1 MSRLKKLPSG
11 TPESANQCVQARSLK
26 VEILLDHDDR
36 PFAFALRYRM
46 ACALDRAWRSAPPCS
61 VWNGWM
67 VLLPVELSN
76 FVHDFHELC
85 YPELVSRLA
94 QASLYHVRHAFGS
107 LSFYSE
113 KEIKVP
119 FIESKNR
126 SVRRRC
132 DSVWCEAVAR
142 KRYSGTAGAQEIID
156 NAAERWPGLLFK
168 RIGDSRH
175 RYIQMQNVV

>member
-76 FVHDFHELC
+76 FVHVFDALR
-85 YPELVSRLA
+85 YPELVPCLA
-94 QASLYHVRHAFGS
+94 QASLHHVHHAFGS